1 MASSF
6 FSSSSG
12 FYSSLALA
20 SGSAFFLKNDPIP
33 AESVPFTFIAP
44 DWTFCAPDWTPGTT
58 LELMF
63 PPCSTTVAPA
73 APRVDLAV
81 LPKNC
86 NPYPTYPNPDLTLPN
101 IYYFLS
107 SKSLGGYGLAS

>member
-1 MASSF
+1 
-6 FSSSSG
+6 
-12 FYSSLALA
+12 
-20 SGSAFFLKNDPIP
+20 
-33 AESVPFTFIAP
+33 
-44 DWTFCAPDWTPGTT
+44 
-58 LELMF
+58 MF

-81 LPKNC
+81 LPKNY